1 VTAPVFDAGYQSPDY
16 DFGLA
21 RLAID
26 HIFDSDF
33 E

>member
-1 VTAPVFDAGYQSPDY
+1 MRFFEELKRRNVL

-26 HIFDSDF
+26 HIFDSGF